1 MQKKQYIQI
10 KYVFLENKFDVAIT
24 EKCNRSQKVHDTAKF
39 IGFDQMEPNFC
50 SGNFD
55 QKR

>member
-39 IGFDQMEPNFC
+39 IGFDHVLLLSQIIIL
-50 SGNFD
+50 GI
-55 QKR
+55 